1 MIDYSQIEVQAIRE
15 VLDELIN
22 ILFRVWNM
30 KRVWEKCMRHESNWL
45 IDNKECISIC
55 YNLNYFKCNRYVVS
69 FDCFRINFRKEIPSF
84 SGYYNEQR
92 ILWVHCWRRYTC
104 WLPIYI
110 ESYYNQLKS
119 HYSDHTRNIRMDRMI
134 IVFYK
139 LCHWL
144 STKCYTVQ

>member
-15 VLDELIN
+15 VLDDLIN

-45 IDNKECISIC
+45 IDNKKRISIC
-55 YNLNYFKCNRYVVS
+55 YNLNYFKCSRYVVS

-84 SGYYNEQR
+84 SVYYNEQR
-92 ILWVHCWRRYTC
+92 ILWAHCWRRYTC

-119 HYSDHTRNIRMDRMI
+119 HYSDHTRNIRMK
-134 IVFYK
+134 Y
-139 LCHWL
+139 
-144 STKCYTVQ
+144 SYG